1 MPLFTLAG
9 AGVGAVCGVHKS
21 LLNYGGGV
29 HKSLLNYG
37 CGVHK
42 SLLNYG
48 DGVHKSL
55 LNYGKVC
62 SQVYSTGRE

>member
-1 MPLFTLAG
+1 MRASFY
-9 AGVGAVCGVHKS
+9 VG
-21 LLNYGGGV
+21 GGGV

-42 SLLNYG
+42 SLLNYRG
-48 DGVHKSL
+48 GVHKSL

>member
-1 MPLFTLAG
+1 MRASFY
-9 AGVGAVCGVHKS
+9 VGGCGCGYGVHKS

-37 CGVHK
+37 G
-42 SLLNYG
+42 
-48 DGVHKSL
+48 GVHKSL